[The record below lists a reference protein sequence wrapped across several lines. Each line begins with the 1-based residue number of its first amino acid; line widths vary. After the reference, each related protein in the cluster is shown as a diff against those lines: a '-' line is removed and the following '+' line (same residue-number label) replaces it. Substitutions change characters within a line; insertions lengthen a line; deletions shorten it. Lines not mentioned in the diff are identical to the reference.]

1 MGQYVKF
8 EAKKIFKTL
17 NILEESQ
24 LKYSSGR
31 ALRKLGYSLKSSV
44 IPTQMKNNFKIGN
57 QAAPYTLNSIRY
69 GIVDNNRL
77 ELTVNEAEGKGN
89 APAKY
94 LFPPMVSGGA
104 AYTTRFTKA
113 LRAQNYLPNWGYAIP
128 NKDGIGMGDR
138 KIPGWYYAQTLAKLA
153 SSDTRTG
160 SSSPISLSKRAN
172 KKKTTSMGKV
182 VSVPLNARDIKAKGI
197 YKNEKSGQGGI
208 FRVKGDQVTKIFN
221 YTNKE
226 PKVPRTY
233 DYYKLAIE
241 EAQEIFPDI
250 WLKEIRA
257 SIDKG

>member
-31 ALRKLGYSLKSSV
+31 ALKTLGYSLKSSV
-44 IPTQMKNNFKIGN
+44 IPTQMKQNFKIGN

-69 GIVDNNRL
+69 GIINNNKL
-77 ELTVNEAEGKGN
+77 ELSVNEAEGKGN

-113 LRAQNYLPNWGYAIP
+113 LRAQNYISNGTWAIP
-128 NKDGIGMGDR
+128 SPENGFGGK
-138 KIPGWYYAQTLAKLA
+138 KTPAWFYAQTLAGLA
-153 SSDTRTG
+153 RSNRQVG
-160 SSSPISLSKRAN
+160 GSSPIGLSKRAN
-172 KKKTTSMGKV
+172 KKKTQSLARL
-182 VSVPLNARDIKAKGI
+182 VSVPV
-197 YKNEKSGQGGI
+197 EKSGKEKGVFAKGGGI
-208 FRVKGDQVTKIFN
+208 YRVKAKTIENQLFF
-221 YTNKE
+221 YTTRQ
-226 PKVPRTY
+226 PKVPKTY
-233 DYYKLAIE
+233 DYYKLVTE
-241 EAQEIFPDI
+241 TAQQIFPDI

>member
-17 NILEESQ
+17 NILQESQ
-24 LKYSSGR
+24 LKYSGGR
-31 ALRKLGYSLKSSV
+31 ALRKLGFEMKKNV
-44 IPTQMKNNFKIGN
+44 IPKQMKANFKIGE

-69 GIVDNNRL
+69 GIVDNNKL

-94 LFPPMVSGGA
+94 LFPPMVAGGA

-113 LRAQNYLPNWGYAIP
+113 LRAQNYISNGTWAIP
-128 NKDGIGMGDR
+128 SDENGFKG
-138 KIPGWYYAQTLAKLA
+138 KKTPGWFYAQTLAGLA
-153 SSDTRTG
+153 RSNRQVG
-160 SSSPISLSKRAN
+160 GSSPIGLSKRAN
-172 KKKTTSMGKV
+172 KKKTQSLARL
-182 VSVPLNARDIKAKGI
+182 VSVPVEKTGKEKGVFAKGGGIYRVKAKTI
-197 YKNEKSGQGGI
+197 ENQL
-208 FRVKGDQVTKIFN
+208 FF
-221 YTNKE
+221 YTRTQ

-233 DYYKLAIE
+233 DYYRLVTE
-241 EAQEIFPDI
+241 TAQQIFPDI

>member
-17 NILEESQ
+17 NILEQSQ
-24 LKYSSGR
+24 LKYSGGR

-44 IPTQMKNNFKIGN
+44 IPTQMKKNFIIGE

-69 GIVDNNRL
+69 GVVDNNKL

-94 LFPPMVSGGA
+94 LFPPMVAGGA

-113 LRAQNYLPNWGYAIP
+113 LRAQNYISDRTWAIP
-128 NKDGIGMGDR
+128 SEKNGFGNK
-138 KIPGWYYAQTLAKLA
+138 KTPAWFYAQTLAGLA
-153 SSDTRTG
+153 SSNRQAGG
-160 SSSPISLSKRAN
+160 SSPRSLSKRAN
-172 KKKTTSMGKV
+172 KKKTQSLARLVSIPVEKTGKEKGV
-182 VSVPLNARDIKAKGI
+182 FAKGGGIYRVKAKTI
-197 YKNEKSGQGGI
+197 ENQL
-208 FRVKGDQVTKIFN
+208 FF

-226 PKVPRTY
+226 PKVPKTY
-233 DYYKLAIE
+233 DYYRLVTE
-241 EAQEIFPDI
+241 TAQQVFPDI

-257 SIDKG
+257 AIDKG

>member
-8 EAKKIFKTL
+8 EAKKIFKAL

-31 ALRKLGYSLKSSV
+31 ALRKLGFEMKRNV
-44 IPTQMKNNFKIGN
+44 IPKQMKANFIIG
-57 QAAPYTLNSIRY
+57 QKTAPYTTSSILY
-69 GIVDNNRL
+69 GIVDNNKL
-77 ELTVNEAEGKGN
+77 EISVNESEGKGN

-94 LFPPMVSGGA
+94 LFPPMVAGGA

-138 KIPGWYYAQTLAKLA
+138 KIPGWYYAQTLAGLA
-153 SSDTRTG
+153 NSDMRQG
-160 SSSPISLSKRAN
+160 SSSPRSLSKRAN
-172 KKKTTSMGKV
+172 TKKATAMGKV
-182 VSVPLNARDIKAKGI
+182 VSVPLNARGIKAKGI

-208 FRVKGDQVTKIFN
+208 FRIKGDQVTKIFN

-226 PKVPRTY
+226 PQVPRTY
-233 DYYKLAIE
+233 DYYKIAIK

-257 SIDKG
+257 AIDKG